1 VHHYVAT
8 SEGAGEQKENS
19 INKKSGKL
27 FGWDTVGGKNMGMLQ
42 GCASAKQRD
51 AAWWAY
57 RAVAV
62 FVRLHCAVIAGEAE
76 CKRDIKEGREEGERK
91 GEGRRQL
98 TVGSIGENLSSQGG
112 TQRAPVRPLTVGSGG
127 EKQRGA

>member
-1 VHHYVAT
+1 
-8 SEGAGEQKENS
+8 
-19 INKKSGKL
+19 
-27 FGWDTVGGKNMGMLQ
+27 MGMLQ

>member
-1 VHHYVAT
+1 
-8 SEGAGEQKENS
+8 
-19 INKKSGKL
+19 
-27 FGWDTVGGKNMGMLQ
+27 MGMLQ

-98 TVGSIGENLSSQGG
+98 TVGSDGREWRLIHIYPIVLMSSLP
-112 TQRAPVRPLTVGSGG
+112 RRSSLAKS
-127 EKQRGA
+127 